1 MPKDVDGSLDGKNLT
16 ALYIFIYIVYICII
30 CRCVCV
36 LMTIL
41 EKVIKLARSLRI
53 CIIDYRTYSIDFHI
67 DFSYFFVS
75 F

>member
-1 MPKDVDGSLDGKNLT
+1 MCD
-16 ALYIFIYIVYICII
+16 
-30 CRCVCV
+30 CV

-67 DFSYFFVS
+67 DFSYFFLFVDITCKCLV
-75 F
+75 

>member
-1 MPKDVDGSLDGKNLT
+1 M
-16 ALYIFIYIVYICII
+16 
-30 CRCVCV
+30 CVCDCV

-53 CIIDYRTYSIDFHI
+53 CIIDYRTNSIDFHI

-75 F
+75 V